1 MRTVRRVV
9 MGVMADSFFQNG
21 LVNRWLN
28 LGQFTPSPAADAG
41 ASCKGGG
48 RAAGI
53 RVVVAGLSRL
63 RIKPRALWLFGER
76 KPEAQRKGS
85 LPLWGRVGVG
95 LVAALSVVLGQA
107 QRS

>member
-1 MRTVRRVV
+1 MDMGFGGRRTWRGDHLALAAKSCALPPTPALPRC
-9 MGVMADSFFQNG
+9 G
-21 LVNRWLN
+21 LR
-28 LGQFTPSPAADAG
+28 PAGEGD
-41 ASCKGGG
+41 